1 MPPLNV
7 SRRPWA
13 VGRADPT
20 PADGLPPPADVP
32 PTMPLTEEQLVAKAR
47 KGDRQ
52 AMGEL
57 LSNYHN
63 RLYNVA
69 LRMVSNREDAAELT
83 QDAML
88 KIVQHLHSYD
98 GRSQLSTWMIRV
110 TMNLSIS
117 HLRKRR
123 LRKTASLDSES
134 GGGAGSRD
142 AADAGS
148 SPRLRD
154 RLMEEREPNHDM
166 CVEKS
171 EMIAELHEA
180 MDRLDG
186 EFRAVLVLRD
196 INDMDYKEIADV
208 LEVPVGTVKSRLF
221 RARVALRQEM
231 SKTYP
236 ELRQP
241 SSVKPE

>member
-1 MPPLNV
+1 
-7 SRRPWA
+7 
-13 VGRADPT
+13 
-20 PADGLPPPADVP
+20 
-32 PTMPLTEEQLVAKAR
+32 MPLTEDQLVAKAR

-63 RLYNVA
+63 RLFNVA
-69 LRMVSNREDAAELT
+69 LRMVSDREDAAELT

-88 KIVQHLHSYD
+88 KIVQHLDGYD
-98 GRSQLSTWMIRV
+98 GRSQLSTWMIRI

-123 LRKTASLDSES
+123 LRKTASLDAQT
-134 GGGAGSRD
+134 GGDDGT
-142 AADAGS
+142 DAGS
-148 SPRLRD
+148 SPRLGG
-154 RLMEEREPNHDM
+154 RLTEEREPNPDA

-171 EMIAELHEA
+171 EMIAELHLA
-180 MDRLDG
+180 MDRLDE

-236 ELRQP
+236 ELREP